1 MKLITAEY
9 CPFSLRCVLA
19 LREKRQKF
27 ELLTVNLAEK
37 TQFGALLSPYGR
49 VPVLE
54 HNGNSI
60 YESSVINEYLEEVF
74 PEPAL
79 LPGDPYNRAAARFWI
94 DFCNTRF
101 MPAYFNLLKSVPGKT
116 RDALRAEL
124 LEHLAFIEDQGL
136 SQRAADQPFWL
147 SGRAGLVDFSFYP
160 FFERFADV
168 EVFRNVEIPHRLEN
182 LQKWLKTMRGLPSV
196 QSIMRSR
203 AHYIAYFRTFYAD

>member
-1 MKLITAEY
+1 MKLIAAEY

-19 LREKRQKF
+19 LREKRKRF
-27 ELLTVNLAEK
+27 ELVTVDMAEK
-37 TQFGALLSPYGR
+37 TQFGELLSPYGR

-54 HNGNSI
+54 HKERPI

-79 LPGDPYNRAAARFWI
+79 LPEDPYDRAVARFWI

-101 MPAYFNLLKSVPGKT
+101 MPAYFNLLKSTPGKK

-124 LEHLAFIEDQGL
+124 LEHLTFIEDQGL
-136 SQRAADQPFWL
+136 SPRPADQPFWL
-147 SGRAGLVDFSFYP
+147 SNGIGLVDFAFYP

-168 EVFRNVEIPHRLEN
+168 EVFRNVKVPDQLTQLR
-182 LQKWLKTMRGLPSV
+182 KWLKTMRCLPSV
-196 QSIMRSR
+196 QSISRSR
-203 AHYIAYFRTFYAD
+203 AHYIEYFRKFYAD